1 MNRGTPDAWREWW
14 QNPEAEHTYFMG
26 KDNIVFHTVIW
37 PSTLLGYGE
46 GGEYG
51 AGRAPL
57 ELPDNVA
64 SSEFLTME
72 GKKFSSSRG
81 VQILIRD
88 FLSRY
93 DPDALRYFL
102 SIAGPETQDTDFT
115 WSEFVRRNNDE
126 LVATWGNLVNRTLQ
140 SAFKNFGAVP
150 TPGALTDADE
160 ALLADVEGGFE
171 TVGSFIE
178 EARFKNA
185 LQEAMRLAALVNQY
199 IAEQAPWSLIDTDR
213 ERAGT
218 ILYVALRAID
228 NLKILLVP
236 YLPFSSQ
243 RLHELLGYDGFLA
256 GPIEQRRVTEAGGG
270 EHTVLTGD
278 YASWVG
284 AWEPSALA
292 PGQALREPA
301 PLFEKLDPE
310 KIVPEELRRMEAA
323 VKVPEAVEE
332 APAT

>member
-1 MNRGTPDAWREWW
+1 
-14 QNPEAEHTYFMG
+14 
-26 KDNIVFHTVIW
+26 
-37 PSTLLGYGE
+37 
-46 GGEYG
+46 
-51 AGRAPL
+51 
-57 ELPDNVA
+57 
-64 SSEFLTME
+64 ME

-81 VQILIRD
+81 VQILVRD

-102 SIAGPETQDTDFT
+102 SIAGPEAQDTDFT

-140 SAFKNFGAVP
+140 SAFKNFGTVP
-150 TPGALTDADE
+150 TPGALTDADR
-160 ALLADVEGGFE
+160 ALLSEVEGGFD
-171 TVGSFIE
+171 TVGSLIE

-185 LQEAMRLAALVNQY
+185 LQEAMRLAGLVNQY
-199 IAEQAPWSLIDTDR
+199 IAEQAPWSLIETER

-228 NLKILLVP
+228 NLKTLLVP

-243 RLHELLGYDGFLA
+243 RLHELLGYDGYLA
-256 GPIEQRRVTEAGGG
+256 GPIEQVVVAEEGGR

-278 YASWVG
+278 YQTWVG
-284 AWEPSALA
+284 GWEPSTLE
-292 PGQALREPA
+292 PGQSLREPVA
-301 PLFEKLDPE
+301 LFEKLDAE
-310 KIVPEELRRMEAA
+310 KVVPEELRRMEAA
-323 VKVPEAVEE
+323 MEAPQAVEE

>member
-1 MNRGTPDAWREWW
+1 
-14 QNPEAEHTYFMG
+14 
-26 KDNIVFHTVIW
+26 
-37 PSTLLGYGE
+37 
-46 GGEYG
+46 
-51 AGRAPL
+51 
-57 ELPDNVA
+57 
-64 SSEFLTME
+64 
-72 GKKFSSSRG
+72 
-81 VQILIRD
+81 
-88 FLSRY
+88 
-93 DPDALRYFL
+93 
-102 SIAGPETQDTDFT
+102 
-115 WSEFVRRNNDE
+115 
-126 LVATWGNLVNRTLQ
+126 
-140 SAFKNFGAVP
+140 
-150 TPGALTDADE
+150 
-160 ALLADVEGGFE
+160 
-171 TVGSFIE
+171 
-178 EARFKNA
+178 
-185 LQEAMRLAALVNQY
+185 MRLAALVNQY

-256 GPIEQRRVTEAGGG
+256 GPIEQRVVTEAGGG

-278 YASWVG
+278 YESWVG

-323 VKVPEAVEE
+323 VEAPKAVEE

>member
-1 MNRGTPDAWREWW
+1 
-14 QNPEAEHTYFMG
+14 
-26 KDNIVFHTVIW
+26 
-37 PSTLLGYGE
+37 
-46 GGEYG
+46 
-51 AGRAPL
+51 
-57 ELPDNVA
+57 
-64 SSEFLTME
+64 ME

-81 VQILIRD
+81 VQILVRD

-102 SIAGPETQDTDFT
+102 SIAGPETRDTDFT

-160 ALLADVEGGFE
+160 ALLSEVEGGFE
-171 TVGSFIE
+171 TVGALIE
-178 EARFKNA
+178 EARFKSA

-199 IAEQAPWSLIDTDR
+199 IAEQSPWSLIEPDR

-218 ILYVALRAID
+218 ILYVALRAVD
-228 NLKILLVP
+228 NLKVVLAP

-243 RLHELLGYDGFLA
+243 RLHALLGYDGLLA
-256 GPIEQRRVTEAGGG
+256 GPIDQRVVTEEGGG
-270 EHTVLTGD
+270 EHVVLTGD
-278 YASWVG
+278 YEAWVG

-292 PGQALREPA
+292 PGQELRA
-301 PLFEKLDPE
+301 PVALFEKLDPE
-310 KIVPEELRRMEAA
+310 KIVSEELERMEAA
-323 VKVPEAVEE
+323 AKDAPKAAEE
-332 APAT
+332 APAA